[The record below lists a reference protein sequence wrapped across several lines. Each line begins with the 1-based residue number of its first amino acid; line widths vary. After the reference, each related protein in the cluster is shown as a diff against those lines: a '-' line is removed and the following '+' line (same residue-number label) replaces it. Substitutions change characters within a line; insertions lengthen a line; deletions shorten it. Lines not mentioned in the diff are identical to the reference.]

1 MNKPWYEVPNPMAG
15 ILGFSKK
22 PQKPIPVEAPA
33 PVVSRKVSITDVFV
47 GKPVRQK
54 QVRARNG
61 EVSPTTMRG
70 RVLLAMCKLARG
82 STEVEIRDAD
92 IVYTAWQLWPDVFG
106 LAGYDCPDASK
117 SRAKICGPEGLI
129 GRNMVVRA
137 YEGSYYL
144 TPEGVEWLQ
153 SVRKDYLDF

>member
-15 ILGFSKK
+15 ILGYAKK
-22 PQKPIPVEAPA
+22 PQPAQLVEPPP
-33 PVVSRKVSITDVFV
+33 PVVKRKVSISDVFV
-47 GKPVRQK
+47 GTPVRQK

-70 RVLLAMCKLARG
+70 RVLLAMCKLAGG

-92 IVYTAWQLWPDVFG
+92 IVYTAWQLWPNVFG
-106 LAGYDCPDASK
+106 LAGYNCPDASK
-117 SRAKICGPEGLI
+117 ARAKICGPEGLI

-137 YEGSYYL
+137 HEGSYYL

-153 SVRKDYLDF
+153 SVRKEYLDL